1 MIGIDIVDLNRFEKF
16 LKKDKALKKF
26 LSDEEIA
33 LITSSQSAA
42 GFFAAKEAISKALGT
57 GIGRE
62 CAFKDIIIHK
72 DDLGSPYFTLK
83 KEIVEKFQITG
94 CDLSISH
101 DGGLVIAV
109 AYIDSSKMKNRPLFH

>member
-1 MIGIDIVDLNRFEKF
+1 MIGIDIVDINRFEKF

-62 CAFKDIIIHK
+62 CAFKDIIIYK

-83 KEIVEKFQITG
+83 KEIVDKFQITD
-94 CDLSISH
+94 CDLSITH
-101 DGGLVIAV
+101 DGGFVIAV
-109 AYIDSSKMKNRPLFH
+109 AYIDSSKKKNRPIFH